1 MVKVARKL
9 EVLVLNPIAQ
19 VGLKRLPAERF
30 SVVKESKAP
39 DVILVRS
46 QDMHGMGFAASL
58 KAVGRAGAGV
68 NNIPVAELS
77 KLGVPVFNAPGANA
91 NAVKELVLA
100 GMLIAARNLA
110 PALDFVRNLD
120 KNDLEKK
127 VEAGKKAY
135 AGVELPGHTLGVIG
149 LGKIGSLVADAAIRL
164 GMHVLGHDPE
174 ITVDAAWSLPS
185 QVRKAQS
192 IEEVLKASDFVTL
205 HVPLS
210 ERTRKLIN
218 ARNLEHMKHGAVLLN
233 FSRDGVVDDAAVL
246 KSLAAKRLHCYVTD
260 FPAAELIGAPGVVAL
275 PHLGASTREAEDNCA
290 VMVID
295 QVREYLQ
302 DGSME
307 NAVNF
312 PEARMAR
319 ESPYRLAI
327 ANANVP
333 NMLASIS
340 NAMGSRKINIHN
352 MLNKS
357 KGEMAYTLVD
367 VDSPVPE
374 AAIKE
379 LCGIEGV
386 LAVRYLPVEQ

>member
-185 QVRKAQS
+185 QVRKALS
-192 IEEVLKASDFVTL
+192 IEEVL
-205 HVPLS
+205 
-210 ERTRKLIN
+210 
-218 ARNLEHMKHGAVLLN
+218 
-233 FSRDGVVDDAAVL
+233 
-246 KSLAAKRLHCYVTD
+246 
-260 FPAAELIGAPGVVAL
+260 
-275 PHLGASTREAEDNCA
+275 
-290 VMVID
+290 
-295 QVREYLQ
+295 
-302 DGSME
+302 
-307 NAVNF
+307 
-312 PEARMAR
+312 
-319 ESPYRLAI
+319 
-327 ANANVP
+327 
-333 NMLASIS
+333 
-340 NAMGSRKINIHN
+340 
-352 MLNKS
+352 
-357 KGEMAYTLVD
+357 
-367 VDSPVPE
+367 
-374 AAIKE
+374 
-379 LCGIEGV
+379 
-386 LAVRYLPVEQ
+386 